1 VTGDPPSPRSPPALA
16 RDRTVTIRRRLLT
29 VVAPLTLLTVALV
42 AIGVGRTSRHVAS
55 AVVCDGA
62 RQLLRSLEPR
72 LAAELDNPAA
82 LGGILE
88 EFVADPRRSAWVV
101 GRDGIPWAAAGETV
115 RSPGLLERAEELLGD
130 RREVAAIRGFGPIHL
145 RLEAARR
152 LDERHVVALERRIHG
167 PWTRYTTAVVA
178 IAVSVVIIGFG
189 VAWLVTDR
197 VYRPLRQ
204 RLGALEDALVA
215 YGRGRTGLRLTPD
228 GARRD
233 EFDQV
238 FEAFN
243 GMADRIAELERE
255 RAARVETER
264 ALLADLAHDLNTP
277 LTVLRGYAETLAE
290 GDGRVEPDRLRGISA
305 EMLDQSLYVQALV
318 DDLLTMASARVAQ
331 LEVRPQTVDL
341 DEMVDS
347 VVDSFYQMA
356 RQRGVALFGDA
367 GGLEV
372 RADPVRLR
380 QILTNLVRNALL
392 HATGASQIE
401 IGARRRHCGVSLWVE
416 DDGPGVPDD
425 VAPGLFERHR
435 RGSSAGAAGWGL
447 GLAIVRTLAELHG
460 GTASYGPRPG
470 GGSRFEVWLPE
481 SADGP
486 EVTRAALHSPPRC
499 RPGC

>member
-1 VTGDPPSPRSPPALA
+1 MT
-16 RDRTVTIRRRLLT
+16 
-29 VVAPLTLLTVALV
+29 PLTLLTVALV

-62 RQLLRSLEPR
+62 RHLLQSLEPR
-72 LAAELDNPAA
+72 LVAGLDDPAT
-82 LGGILE
+82 LGGTLE

-101 GRDGIPWAAAGETV
+101 GRDGVPWAAAGDAG
-115 RSPGLLERAEELLGD
+115 RSRELLDRATELLGD
-130 RREVAAIRGFGPIHL
+130 RREVAVIRGFGPIHL

-152 LDERHVVALERRIHG
+152 IDERHVVALERRIHG
-167 PWTRYTTAVVA
+167 LWTRYTTAVVA
-178 IAVSVVIIGFG
+178 IAVSVVVIGFG
-189 VAWLVTDR
+189 VAALVTDR
-197 VYRPLRQ
+197 VYRPLRH
-204 RLGALEDALVA
+204 RLQSLEEALVA

-228 GARRD
+228 DSRRD

-255 RAARVETER
+255 RAARVEAER

-290 GDGRVEPDRLRGISA
+290 RGRRVEPDQVRGISA
-305 EMLDQSLYVQALV
+305 EMLDQSLYVQAIV

-331 LEVRPQTVDL
+331 LQVRPQAVNL

-347 VVDSFYQMA
+347 VVDSFHQMA

-367 GGLEV
+367 AGLEV

-401 IGARRRHCGVSLWVE
+401 IGARRRRGGVALRVE

-425 VAPGLFERHR
+425 AAPRLFERHR
-435 RGSSAGAAGWGL
+435 RGNAAGAAGWGL
-447 GLAIVRTLAELHG
+447 GLAIVRTLAELHDG
-460 GTASYGPRPG
+460 SASYAPRPG
-470 GGSRFEVWLPE
+470 GGSRFEVWLPGA
-481 SADGP
+481 ADGTP
-486 EVTRAALHSPPRC
+486 ED
-499 RPGC
+499 